1 MLLRQNHVKGLQ
13 KRPVRTKEMKTQ
25 RLKRQLLWLP
35 ALILAIIWLV
45 IAGAP
50 FLFMVLSTFK
60 TQFEILTGGVF
71 SWPNAF
77 YLNNYVAVI
86 AGNFYRYFLNSVV
99 VVSISLF
106 LLLAIASFA
115 SYPLA
120 RFVFK
125 GRGTIYSFIVSCMAV
140 PIHIALIPIF
150 MLTINI
156 GIYDTIWALVGPYI
170 AFNLPISVFIL
181 TTFMQS
187 IPKEIEQ
194 AAEIDGVGK
203 YRMFFTIML
212 PLAKPGIATLAI
224 FNAINMWNEFVFAF
238 VLTQSVNNRTLPLAI
253 WEFQGQFTNHTPMI
267 MTVLTLSAIPMVL
280 AFIFFQDK
288 LIKGMMVGAVKG

>member
-1 MLLRQNHVKGLQ
+1 MIMKNRTPKPKRTLRYTVKKAVVWL
-13 KRPVRTKEMKTQ
+13 PILALAT
-25 RLKRQLLWLP
+25 LWL
-35 ALILAIIWLV
+35 V
-45 IAGAP
+45 VAGAP

-60 TQFEILTGGVF
+60 TQFELLTGGVF
-71 SWPNAF
+71 AWPNSL
-77 YLNNYVAVI
+77 YLNNYAQVLQGQFVTH
-86 AGNFYRYFLNSVV
+86 FLNSVL
-99 VVSISLF
+99 VVSVALF
-106 LLLAIASFA
+106 LLLAVASFA
-115 SYPLA
+115 AYPLS
-120 RFVFK
+120 RFTFK
-125 GRGTIYSFIVSCMAV
+125 LRNPAYAFIVACMAV

-150 MLTINI
+150 MLSINI
-156 GIYDTIWALVGPYI
+156 GIYDTIWALIGPYV

-181 TTFMQS
+181 TTFMHN
-187 IPKEIEQ
+187 IPKELEQ

-212 PLAKPGIATLAI
+212 PLSKPGIATLAI

-267 MTVLTLSAIPMVL
+267 MTVLTLSTVPMIL
-280 AFIFFQDK
+280 AFVFFQDK